1 MSSQWQTVSS
11 LFTVRVSK
19 AFTMGQN
26 VVLGLQRSIQRR
38 NEHCTINENSN
49 EKHGI
54 KWSFHNLELSYMKMF
69 STSLG

>member
-1 MSSQWQTVSS
+1 MSSQCQTVSS

-38 NEHCTINENSN
+38 NEQCSINENTN
-49 EKHGI
+49 EIPKKYIQNIGLNGHFI
-54 KWSFHNLELSYMKMF
+54 ILNLCI
-69 STSLG
+69 